1 MAKPETELDEHFR
14 ERYLDAGSPEAA
26 ARVERA
32 REVVEAMRRYDAL
45 AGGEEKERADLGRAL
60 GKFARIAR
68 LNDQLRDA
76 RDAWEDAIEIW
87 RELDRHKAM
96 FLARLEQTVA
106 LAESYI
112 AGDETIE
119 LAEITRRFE
128 ALEARIASDDTGKL
142 SLYEDFVASHR
153 GCWHAGRAEFEEASE
168 HIGRALELRRAR
180 GNARHIE
187 QTELLLDRIAR
198 SG

>member
-1 MAKPETELDEHFR
+1 
-14 ERYLDAGSPEAA
+14 
-26 ARVERA
+26 
-32 REVVEAMRRYDAL
+32 MRRYDAL

-198 SG
+198 AG